1 MYSTYNCVMDL
12 FRFQVMTAA
21 RKVIVAADNGSLWK
35 EVVNA
40 VIALAWDPS
49 DEYRPLFYI
58 IISLINIF

>member
-1 MYSTYNCVMDL
+1 
-12 FRFQVMTAA
+12 MTAA

-58 IISLINIF
+58 ITLINIF